1 MVQAGE
7 EVVRESKLNFVD
19 LAGSERVKKGQL
31 DGHILKEAKH
41 INLSLHYL
49 EQVIGALQVGL
60 PELLLLL
67 AYVPLDTYS
76 CAVAYCNLQTGSQAS
91 VHAFAIQLYSLLRVR
106 REKVKDSIA
115 TASIAPAITFAH
127 QR

>member
-1 MVQAGE
+1 MTQAGE

-41 INLSLHYL
+41 INLSLHL

-67 AYVPLDTYS
+67 AYVHLDTYC
-76 CAVAYCNLQTGSQAS
+76 CAVICCNLQTGPQAS
-91 VHAFAIQLYSLLRVR
+91 MHAFAIQLYSLLRVR

-115 TASIAPAITFAH
+115 TASTAPAITFGH